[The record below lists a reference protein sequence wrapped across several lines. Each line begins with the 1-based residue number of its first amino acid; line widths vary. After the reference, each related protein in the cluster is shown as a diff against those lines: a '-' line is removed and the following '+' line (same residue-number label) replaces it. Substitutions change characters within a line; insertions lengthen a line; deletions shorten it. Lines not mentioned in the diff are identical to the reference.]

1 MSDVNVRGL
10 DAHVDSQRGEFVLD
24 VDLDVAAGSIAAL
37 LGPNGAG
44 KSTVLRAL
52 AGLTAVRRGHVH
64 LDGKPLDDPAA
75 GVRVPTPGR
84 GVGMVFQDPLLFP
97 NLSVL
102 ENVAYGQR
110 RRGHSRTHAR
120 TTAGQWLERTSLSEL
135 ASRKPATL
143 SGGQRQRVA
152 VARALAAEPAML
164 LLDEPTSAL
173 DSAVTIELRHF
184 LRDHLRGYAGV
195 TVLVTHDA
203 LDTLVLADQV
213 IVLDDGQVSQS
224 GTPADVAR
232 MPRSKHVA
240 SLMGLNLLRGC
251 ADRTSITLDDG
262 SNLVTASRN
271 TGSVFASF
279 APHAVTLAHDHAATS
294 ARNAWRLRVDGL
306 APHGDAVRV
315 HLAGDVSLL
324 ADVTPTA
331 VAELGLVDGVYVW
344 ATVKATEIS
353 VYAA

>member
-1 MSDVNVRGL
+1 MTLEADLGL
-10 DAHVDSQRGEFVLD
+10 TRGEFTLD
-24 VDLDVAAGSIAAL
+24 VGLDVEAGSITAM

-52 AGLTAVRRGHVH
+52 AGLSPLDRGHIRV
-64 LDGKPLDDPAA
+64 DGTTFEDPAA
-75 GVRVPTPGR
+75 GVRMPAPDRRT
-84 GVGMVFQDPLLFP
+84 GMVFQDPLLFP

-102 ENVAYGQR
+102 DNVAYGVR
-110 RRGHSRTHAR
+110 RRGRSRAHAR
-120 TTAGQWLERTSLSEL
+120 TAAAEWLERTSLSAL
-135 ASRKPATL
+135 AKRKPAAL

-184 LRDHLRGYAGV
+184 LRDHLRGFRGV

-203 LDTLVLADQV
+203 LDALVLADRV
-213 IVLDDGQVSQS
+213 VVLDGGTVSQS
-224 GTPADVAR
+224 GTPTDVAR
-232 MPRSKHVA
+232 MPRSEHVA
-240 SLMGLNLLRGC
+240 SLMGLNLLRGR
-251 ADRTSITLDDG
+251 ADGTTVSLADG
-262 SNLVTASRN
+262 SELVSAKPHS
-271 TGSVFASF
+271 GEVFASF
-279 APHAVTLAHDHAATS
+279 APQAVTLSRDRAESS
-294 ARNAWRLRVDGL
+294 ARNAWRLRIDGL

-315 HLAGDVSLL
+315 HLTGSVPLL

-331 VAELGLVDGVYVW
+331 VAELDLVDGAYVW
-344 ATVKATEIS
+344 ATVKATEVS